1 MDFESAT
8 PSVVKSIKQRDLL
21 NTWIRLHLRDQRLPR
36 LADSHRRESRM
47 KLPTSSVMSSTPDM
61 NRHA

>member
-21 NTWIRLHLRDQRLPR
+21 NSWIRRPI
-36 LADSHRRESRM
+36 A
-47 KLPTSSVMSSTPDM
+47 
-61 NRHA
+61 